1 MSLAIDGGTRPGTI
15 TTPPPSA
22 PPPPQDARAVVTR
35 ATDPKTGA
43 VDTKQLGQ
51 WIADAAKTSPE
62 QASAAYAEI
71 ESQLGAGD
79 ASRFAADT
87 AAAMRGSDDRGS
99 TYSATGAGLA
109 PGLVG
114 RRVLRD
120 NPILEVQWRS
130 TVSPVTGKSGFSG
143 PLQQAMKGA
152 GIRYDIAVNEPPVG
166 GTAVNTPSSRTVNGN
181 AARDAIAEQMRN
193 DPSYTKVQNEADGKI
208 VRQTSLGERHIDVTG
223 TRHGARPKN
232 NVRVDV
238 ESKLGFAARSTGPKG
253 NLTQVMKDGERIT
266 ENVKVRNFGAAFEG
280 VGKVAR
286 PVGLAIDAVQL
297 GSAIKADGGRF
308 GDNSQRAAGSLVGGA
323 AGAWGG
329 AQAGA
334 AIGSLGGPVGTVVGG
349 LAGAAI
355 GGIVGSGVGE
365 KAVDFVKGWF

>member
-1 MSLAIDGGTRPGTI
+1 MSLAIDGGTRPSTI

-22 PPPPQDARAVVTR
+22 PPQDARAVVAQ

-43 VDTKQLGQ
+43 VDTRQLGQ

-62 QASAAYAEI
+62 TASAAYHEI
-71 ESQLGAGD
+71 ESQLGTGD
-79 ASRFAADT
+79 ASRFGADT
-87 AAAMRGSDDRGS
+87 TAAMRARDDRS
-99 TYSATGAGLA
+99 ITPSAYGAGLA
-109 PGLVG
+109 PDVAG

-130 TVSPVTGKSGFSG
+130 TVSPVSGSSGFSG
-143 PLQQAMKGA
+143 PLRRAMDSA
-152 GIRYDIAVNEPPVG
+152 GLQHDFKVNQPPVN
-166 GTAVNTPSSRTVNGN
+166 GTPVNTSASKTHNGN
-181 AARDAIAEQMRN
+181 AARDAIADDFRTRP
-193 DPSYTKVQNEADGKI
+193 DHVRVQNEADGLI
-208 VRQTSLGERHIDVTG
+208 VRKSSLG
-223 TRHGARPKN
+223 TRHVDVTAIRRGIRPED
-232 NVRVDV
+232 NVRLDI
-238 ESKLGFAARSTGPKG
+238 ESKLGRASASTGPKG
-253 NLTQVMKDGERIT
+253 NLAQVAKDGERIGD
-266 ENVKVRNFGAAFEG
+266 NIKVRNLGAAFEG

-297 GSAIKADGGRF
+297 GSAIKADGGKF

-349 LAGAAI
+349 LAGAAV
-355 GGIVGSGVGE
+355 GGIIGSGVGE
-365 KAVDFVKGWF
+365 KTVDFIKGWF